1 MSMPFYVSPEQVLK
15 DRADYARKNVA
26 RGRGLV
32 ATLYADGILLV
43 GENSSPSLHKISEI
57 YDRIAFAAIG
67 KYSEFDQLRIMGVRM
82 ADTRGFSYSRE
93 DVSGY
98 ALAKEYAHYLEVVFT
113 QQMKPMEVEL
123 LVAEVGP
130 APGKDELYH
139 VIFDGF
145 VFDEDKIAALGGEAE
160 QVESRLRETYTDGWD
175 LPTATKAAVA
185 ALAGPDRSLT
195 SADLEVAVLARG
207 NGRRAF
213 RRLAD
218 EEVDALL
225 A

>member
-15 DRADYARKNVA
+15 DRADYARKNIA

-43 GENSSPSLHKISEI
+43 GENPSPSLHKISEL
-57 YDRIAFAAIG
+57 YDKIAFAAIG
-67 KYSEFDQLRIMGVRM
+67 KYSEFDQLRIMGVRL
-82 ADTRGFSYSRE
+82 ADTRGFAYSRE

-98 ALAKEYAHYLEVVFT
+98 ALAKEYAHYLELIFT

-130 APGKDELYH
+130 EPGTDELYH
-139 VIFDGF
+139 VVFDGF
-145 VFDEDKIAALGGEAE
+145 VFDEDTVAALGGESE
-160 QVESRLRETYTDGWD
+160 QIDARLKERYQEGWD
-175 LPTATKAAVA
+175 LATALKASVA
-185 ALAGPDRSLT
+185 ALAGPDRTLT
-195 SADLEVAVLARG
+195 GKELEVAVLARS

-213 RRLAD
+213 RRLD
-218 EEVDALL
+218 DPEVDTLL
-225 A
+225 T